1 MIQLFQNSFID
12 GFFNNNTIQQP
23 KVEKIKIPEP
33 KVKVDGYPFSFF
45 GMKKQNS
52 VRSIKTAPVL
62 NREPKSQ
69 KDMSYYPHSGMGL
82 FFV

>member
-1 MIQLFQNSFID
+1 MLQIFQNSFID

-23 KVEKIKIPEP
+23 NVEKMKIPEP
-33 KVKVDGYPFSFF
+33 KGKVDYPFSFF
-45 GMKKQNS
+45 GMKKQTS
-52 VRSIKTAPVL
+52 VRNIETTPVL
-62 NREPKSQ
+62 KREPKTP